1 MKPKTKKKTSPYLT
15 MSISEPTKSSS
26 SSSSFSPPSSY
37 YGSPSGTATFG
48 GSGFIL
54 ATAALLAVLGLT
66 FKDKIAAFVNRG
78 RGRGGQGGGRWIRDR
93 SLGGRLIFVPDI
105 DTFSTSSPDSGT
117 TKSPRPLWDDEE
129 VGGNPSTNSNGNG
142 YSSPEEAAFTSSSSS
157 AAAAAAS
164 YSSSSSSSSRKN
176 LVPDWWSPPS
186 TAVYSTAQRK
196 EELKKQTRIIL
207 KQLQDEKLRGLDY
220 SIASLVTLR
229 MLCQEGGGLSV
240 KPATESGRNSMFRAG
255 VLAAIQCAQEGSNTM
270 LSAYDPAGFVSGLAS
285 DLTVPQD
292 KAINITHA
300 EVAAAARAL
309 LIQAEAA
316 HRAKDG
322 TEILMVLVRLS
333 GMLRMFPLP
342 RNSAEAEMVA
352 ASTKSQAQL
361 ELRRA
366 IFFVAGT
373 VDKGTAPIVAE
384 MLGFNPE
391 LVMPHLDKYLE
402 EEERKA
408 AEWRQEQQEE

>member
-1 MKPKTKKKTSPYLT
+1 M
-15 MSISEPTKSSS
+15 
-26 SSSSFSPPSSY
+26 
-37 YGSPSGTATFG
+37 
-48 GSGFIL
+48 
-54 ATAALLAVLGLT
+54 
-66 FKDKIAAFVNRG
+66 NRG
-78 RGRGGQGGGRWIRDR
+78 RGRGSQGDGRWIRDR
-93 SLGGRLIFVPDI
+93 SLGGRLIFVPDV
-105 DTFSTSSPDSGT
+105 DTSSSSSPVSGGS
-117 TKSPRPLWDDEE
+117 KMAARPLWDDNDEE
-129 VGGNPSTNSNGNG
+129 ISVKIGTSSNSGNEDSA
-142 YSSPEEAAFTSSSSS
+142 SSEEAAFTS
-157 AAAAAAS
+157 AAAS
-164 YSSSSSSSSRKN
+164 YRSGSTGRKN
-176 LVPDWWSPPS
+176 VVPDWWSPPS

-196 EELKKQTRIIL
+196 EDLKKQTRLIL

-255 VLAAIQCAQEGSNTM
+255 VLAAIQCAQEGSTAM

-285 DLTVPQD
+285 DLSVPQE
-292 KAINITHA
+292 KAINITHG

-316 HRAKDG
+316 HRSKDG

-333 GMLRMFPLP
+333 GMLTMFPLP
-342 RNSAEAEMVA
+342 PNSAEAEMVA

-361 ELRRA
+361 ELRKA

-373 VDKGTAPIVAE
+373 VDKGTAPTVAE

-391 LVMPHLDKYLE
+391 LVMPQLDKYLE
-402 EEERKA
+402 GEERKA
-408 AEWRQEQQEE
+408 TEWRREE